1 LYQSPLGGKIESMK
15 IALFGATGWIGGVVA
30 REALERGHLVTA
42 IVRDKSRLKLGHE
55 NLSTTMGDV
64 SDPASVVLAIAAHD
78 AVIAALGSRR
88 EGNHKIVSE
97 GARILL
103 GALPHGGVRRLIWVG
118 GSGSLDVSPGVQ
130 WIDTPA
136 FPAEWKAE
144 AAAQVEALK
153 IFRAMGG
160 SNEWTFL
167 CPPALLEHGHRTWRY
182 RTGGDQLLTDE
193 KGDSRISVEDFAVA
207 VLDELER
214 PAHIRKRFTVAY

>member
-1 LYQSPLGGKIESMK
+1 MK
-15 IALFGATGWIGGVVA
+15 IALFGATGWIGGGVA

-42 IVRDKSRLKLGHE
+42 VVRDKSRFTLENE
-55 NLSTTMGDV
+55 NLSTTMGDI

-88 EGNHKIVSE
+88 EGNHKIVTE

-103 GALPHGGVRRLIWVG
+103 GALPHSGVRRVIWVG
-118 GSGSLDVSPGVQ
+118 GAGSLDVSPGVQ
-130 WIDTPA
+130 LIDAPA
-136 FPAEWKAE
+136 FPAGWKAE

-167 CPPALLEHGHRTWRY
+167 CPPALLEPGQRTWRY

>member
-1 LYQSPLGGKIESMK
+1 MK
-15 IALFGATGWIGGVVA
+15 IALFGATGWIGGAVA
-30 REALERGHLVTA
+30 REAVERGHLVTA
-42 IVRDKSRLKLGHE
+42 VIRDKSRLTLENE
-55 NLSTTMGDV
+55 NLSVAIGDI

-78 AVIAALGSRR
+78 AVIAALGGRR
-88 EGNHKIVSE
+88 EGNHKVVTE

-118 GSGSLDVSPGVQ
+118 GAGSLDVLPGVSL
-130 WIDTPA
+130 IDTPG
-136 FPAEWKAE
+136 FPAKWKAA
-144 AAAQVEALK
+144 AAAQMEALK
-153 IFRAMGG
+153 IFRSMGG

-167 CPPALLEHGHRTWRY
+167 CPPALLEPGRRTWRY

-214 PAHIRKRFTVAY
+214 PAHIHERFTVAY

>member
-1 LYQSPLGGKIESMK
+1 MK
-15 IALFGATGWIGGVVA
+15 IALLGATGWIGGVIA

-42 IVRDKSRLKLGHE
+42 VVRDKSRLTLEHE
-55 NLSTTMGDV
+55 NLSTTLADI

-78 AVIAALGSRR
+78 AVIAALGGRR
-88 EGNHKIVSE
+88 EGNHGIVTE

-103 GALPHGGVRRLIWVG
+103 GALPHAGVRRFIWVG
-118 GSGSLDVSPGVQ
+118 SAGSLAVSSSAQ
-130 WIDTPA
+130 FIDTPE
-136 FPAEWKAE
+136 FSPEWKAE
-144 AAAQVEALK
+144 AAAQVDALK

-160 SNEWTFL
+160 ESEWTFL
-167 CPPALLEHGHRTWRY
+167 CPPALLERGRRTWRY

-214 PAHIRKRFTVAY
+214 PAHIRERFTVAY